1 MAKTIVNNNIKLK
14 SGGGVINDA
23 TDGLSVSGILPATV
37 DGSLVINLYQSLSN
51 FVAFATDSLV
61 TSDDTS
67 VEIPLAQSA
76 YTKAK
81 EILLNDCGGTIR
93 VKFDLKG
100 DTSNSK
106 TAGARI
112 YKNGIAFGTEQ
123 TAIANETKSEDL
135 VFASG
140 DLIQVYTKS
149 VNLASNKGYLTNFR
163 LYYSKGVSPVTNTV
177 NL

>member
-51 FVAFATDSLV
+51 FVAFASDSLV
-61 TSDDTS
+61 TSNDTS
-67 VEIPLAQSA
+67 VAIPNNQTV

-81 EILLNDCGGTIR
+81 EIVLNDCGGTIR

-106 TAGARI
+106 SYGARI
-112 YKNGIAFGTEQ
+112 YKNGVAFGTEQ
-123 TAIANETKSEDL
+123 TAIDNTTKSEDL

-140 DLIQVYTKS
+140 DLIQIYTKVINTNGNAGALS
-149 VNLASNKGYLTNFR
+149 NFR
-163 LYYSKGVSPVTNTV
+163 LYYSKGASPVTNTV